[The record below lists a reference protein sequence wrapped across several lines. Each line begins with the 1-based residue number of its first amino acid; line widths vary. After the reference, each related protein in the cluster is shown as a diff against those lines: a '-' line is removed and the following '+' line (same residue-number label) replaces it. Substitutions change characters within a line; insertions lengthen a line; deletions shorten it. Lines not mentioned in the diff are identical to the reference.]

1 MICDTKRYKNL
12 RSCPPALSVVGNP
25 REVKIVL
32 VGQLGHIWRWIMRK
46 DSYGDFKIC
55 HGNEAYCNSHIGYP
69 KDDIEWVAD
78 ELEKKLAAKEKELN
92 KQIIYLILVKQQIKN
107 QNQDAVSDFAR
118 IYIIIN

>member
-32 VGQLGHIWRWIMRK
+32 IGQLGRSWRWIMRK

-55 HGNEAYCNSHIGYP
+55 TGTEAYCNSHIGYP

-78 ELEKKLAAKEKELN
+78 EGSWDKVFEMINSGVYVIES
-92 KQIIYLILVKQQIKN
+92 IKY
-107 QNQDAVSDFAR
+107 R
-118 IYIIIN
+118 